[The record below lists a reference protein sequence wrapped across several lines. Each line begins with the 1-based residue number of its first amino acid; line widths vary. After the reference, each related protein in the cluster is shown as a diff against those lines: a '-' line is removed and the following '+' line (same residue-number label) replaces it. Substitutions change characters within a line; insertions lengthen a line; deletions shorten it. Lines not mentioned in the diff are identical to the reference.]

1 MIAPSIIPPPRA
13 WDFCGAVLSGGESQ
27 RMGVPKAGLLLP
39 DGRSMIERA
48 RDTLEVFC
56 RQVILVGDAYGI
68 FGHEVV
74 KDAQTGIGPL
84 GGIESLLASNL
95 DTQYL
100 VIPCDLPLAPPG
112 FLGRLT
118 REDNIDGMTVF
129 QVEGEDRP
137 RPLPCRIGGDC
148 LDDVRELIADGEHS
162 IASLIKRLGPDVEIS
177 PVASREKD
185 LLMNV
190 NTPEDFERACSALR
204 KP

>member
-1 MIAPSIIPPPRA
+1 MIAPSQIPPPRA
-13 WDFCGAVLSGGESQ
+13 WEYCGAVLSGGESS
-27 RMGVPKAGLLLP
+27 RMGVPKAGMLLP

-48 RDTLEVFC
+48 RDTLEIFC
-56 RQVILVGDAYGI
+56 RQVILVGEAYGI

-74 KDAQTGIGPL
+74 KDDQPGLGPL
-84 GGIESLLASNL
+84 GGIEALLASNL

-137 RPLPCRIGGDC
+137 RPLPCRIGADC
-148 LDDVRELIADGEHS
+148 LDDVRELLAEGNR
-162 IASLIKRLGPDVEIS
+162 SLSGLISQLGPDVEIIE
-177 PVASREKD
+177 VARREHD
-185 LLMNV
+185 LLLNV
-190 NTPEDFERACSALR
+190 NTPEDYERACSALSR
-204 KP
+204 E